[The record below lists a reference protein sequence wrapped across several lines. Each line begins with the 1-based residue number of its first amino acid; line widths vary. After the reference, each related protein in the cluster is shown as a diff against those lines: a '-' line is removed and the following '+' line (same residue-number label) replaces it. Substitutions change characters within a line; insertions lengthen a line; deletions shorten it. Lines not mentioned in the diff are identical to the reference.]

1 MKTTWDELMRYAP
14 EKEYPL
20 PALERGEQERI
31 LNKTMKKLEKTKKR
45 PARPVR
51 TALLAAAIAA
61 LLCGT
66 AFAAYTNG
74 WFGFDR
80 LFGETT
86 ALIEGHIASY
96 DETTDVDIT
105 QPTYTEEEQ
114 AMIDEGT
121 MQVPDIA
128 DLSDTGVSAETD
140 DFTFTL
146 ESMLVSRNSLYAIL
160 RIGAKN
166 DDAAAELAAIPEA
179 DTYQKELNRML
190 WVGAH
195 NNTNFGGFGADHRL
209 EWKNGGMSMEIMQ
222 VEGSTAYA
230 LLTNIGGEFKPGDR
244 ILFDMSHHDQNVDL
258 FEIPVPAQLEQ
269 ELVIELDESAYE
281 SKYCC
286 WQTAT
291 ITPISFRLD
300 GRYGRSWS
308 RPETNDA
315 VSITLKDGTSFDLA
329 SVENDYADSAY
340 GTYGSMSSSGTGMPE
355 TDQVKHTWLFS
366 QLIDLADLASITVDG
381 VTYPVG

>member
-1 MKTTWDELMRYAP
+1 
-14 EKEYPL
+14 
-20 PALERGEQERI
+20 
-31 LNKTMKKLEKTKKR
+31 
-45 PARPVR
+45 
-51 TALLAAAIAA
+51 
-61 LLCGT
+61 
-66 AFAAYTNG
+66 
-74 WFGFDR
+74 
-80 LFGETT
+80 
-86 ALIEGHIASY
+86 
-96 DETTDVDIT
+96 
-105 QPTYTEEEQ
+105 
-114 AMIDEGT
+114 
-121 MQVPDIA
+121 
-128 DLSDTGVSAETD
+128 
-140 DFTFTL
+140 
-146 ESMLVSRNSLYAIL
+146 
-160 RIGAKN
+160 
-166 DDAAAELAAIPEA
+166 
-179 DTYQKELNRML
+179 ML

-222 VEGSTAYA
+222 VERNTAYA
-230 LLTNIGGEFKPGDR
+230 LLTNIGGEFEPGDR

-269 ELVIELDESAYE
+269 ELVIDLDESAYE
-281 SKYCC
+281 NKYCC

-308 RPETNDA
+308 RPKSNNA

-355 TDQVKHTWLFS
+355 ADRVKHTWLFS

-381 VTYPVG
+381 VTYPIK

>member
-31 LNKTMKKLEKTKKR
+31 LNKTMKKLKKTKKR

-80 LFGETT
+80 LFGEKI

-160 RIGAKN
+160 RIDAKN
-166 DDAAAELAAIPEA
+166 DDAAAELAAIPET
-179 DTYQKELNRML
+179 DGYQKELKRML

-230 LLTNIGGEFKPGDR
+230 LLTNIGGEFEPGDR

-258 FEIPVPAQLEQ
+258 FEILVPAQLEQ
-269 ELVIELDESAYE
+269 ELVIELDGESGPDDRY
-281 SKYCC
+281 C

-291 ITPISFRLD
+291 ISPISFQLD
-300 GRYGRSWS
+300 GIYGSG
-308 RPETNDA
+308 ETSNEA
-315 VSITLKDGTSFDLA
+315 VSITLKDGTSFALSSA
-329 SVENDYADSAY
+329 ENGHEDSPY
-340 GTYGSMSSSGTGMPE
+340 GTYGSWGSSYAGSWESG
-355 TDQVKHTWLFS
+355 DVKETWLFS

-381 VTYPVG
+381 VTYPIK

>member
-80 LFGETT
+80 LFGEKT

-114 AMIDEGT
+114 AMIYEGT

-190 WVGAH
+190 WVGAQ

-230 LLTNIGGEFKPGDR
+230 LLTNIGGEFEPGDR

-258 FEIPVPAQLEQ
+258 FEIPVTAQLEQ
-269 ELVIELDESAYE
+269 ELVIELDGESGPDDRY
-281 SKYCC
+281 C

-291 ITPISFRLD
+291 ISPISFQLD
-300 GRYGRSWS
+300 GIYGSG
-308 RPETNDA
+308 ETSNEA
-315 VSITLKDGTSFDLA
+315 VSITLKDGTSFALSSA
-329 SVENDYADSAY
+329 ENGYEDSPY
-340 GTYGSMSSSGTGMPE
+340 GTYGSWGSSYAGSWESGE
-355 TDQVKHTWLFS
+355 VKETWLFS

>member
-20 PALERGEQERI
+20 PALGREEQGGLEQ
-31 LNKTMKKLEKTKKR
+31 NQKKLEKTNRR

-80 LFGETT
+80 LFGEKT

-128 DLSDTGVSAETD
+128 DLSDEVSPAETD
-140 DFTFTL
+140 DLRSRLNPCSFPETR
-146 ESMLVSRNSLYAIL
+146 SMLSLH
-160 RIGAKN
+160 RREN

-230 LLTNIGGEFKPGDR
+230 LLTNIGGEFEPGDR

-258 FEIPVPAQLEQ
+258 FGIPVPAQLEQ
-269 ELVIELDESAYE
+269 ELVIELDGKSGPDDRY
-281 SKYCC
+281 C

-291 ITPISFRLD
+291 ITPISFQLD
-300 GRYGRSWS
+300 GIYGSG
-308 RPETNDA
+308 ETSNEA
-315 VSITLKDGTSFDLA
+315 VSITLKDGTSFALSSA
-329 SVENDYADSAY
+329 ENGSHEDSPCQDH
-340 GTYGSMSSSGTGMPE
+340 YGSWGSSYAGSWESG
-355 TDQVKHTWLFS
+355 DVKETWLFS

>member
-80 LFGETT
+80 LFGEKI

-160 RIGAKN
+160 RIDAKN
-166 DDAAAELAAIPEA
+166 DDAAAELAAIP
-179 DTYQKELNRML
+179 KR
-190 WVGAH
+190 
-195 NNTNFGGFGADHRL
+195 
-209 EWKNGGMSMEIMQ
+209 
-222 VEGSTAYA
+222 
-230 LLTNIGGEFKPGDR
+230 
-244 ILFDMSHHDQNVDL
+244 
-258 FEIPVPAQLEQ
+258 
-269 ELVIELDESAYE
+269 
-281 SKYCC
+281 
-286 WQTAT
+286 TAT
-291 ITPISFRLD
+291 R
-300 GRYGRSWS
+300 R
-308 RPETNDA
+308 
-315 VSITLKDGTSFDLA
+315 
-329 SVENDYADSAY
+329 
-340 GTYGSMSSSGTGMPE
+340 SSSECCGSVRIT
-355 TDQVKHTWLFS
+355 TQTS
-366 QLIDLADLASITVDG
+366 AASARIIGWNGKTAA
-381 VTYPVG
+381 